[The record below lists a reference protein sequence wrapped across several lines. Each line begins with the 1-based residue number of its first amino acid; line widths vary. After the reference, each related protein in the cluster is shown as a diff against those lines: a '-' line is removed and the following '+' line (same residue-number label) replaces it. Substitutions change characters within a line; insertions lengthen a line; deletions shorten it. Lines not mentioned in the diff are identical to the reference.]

1 MSDDPSASLNRVLT
15 QKILKARARKLA
27 RPIIEEGKRD
37 LAYRLVLVSIGGG
50 RFGFETK
57 FVDEVLR
64 LRSITDVPGLNLPFV
79 GVSNVRGDLVTVIQP
94 TALLQDSAPTAMQSP
109 VASLPSRRKTDF
121 TNFLDGRSHAVL
133 LRGEERL
140 ALLVDDLLGVRD
152 VDASEL
158 TVDYSGLS
166 SRLASFVVSVTRE
179 YLIILDSEKII
190 SAVARFS
197 PQIS

>member
-27 RPIIEEGKRD
+27 RPMIEEGKKD
-37 LAYRLVLVSIGGG
+37 LAHRLVLVSIGGG

-57 FVDEVLR
+57 FVEEVLR
-64 LRSITDVPGLNLPFV
+64 LRSITHVPGLNLPFV
-79 GVSNVRGDLVTVIQP
+79 GVSNVRGDLVTVVEP
-94 TALLQDSAPTAMQSP
+94 TALLQDSAPMAIQSP
-109 VASLPSRRKTDF
+109 VSSLSSTRK
-121 TNFLDGRSHAVL
+121 LSSPDGRSHAVL

-179 YLIILDSEKII
+179 YLIILDAEKVI
-190 SAVARFS
+190 SAIGRFS
-197 PQIS
+197 PQLS

>member
-1 MSDDPSASLNRVLT
+1 MSDDPGASLNRVLT
-15 QKILKARARKLA
+15 QKILKTRARKLA

-64 LRSITDVPGLNLPFV
+64 LRSITQVPGLTLPFA
-79 GVSNVRGDLVTVIQP
+79 GVSNVRGDLVTVVEP
-94 TALLQDSAPTAMQSP
+94 TALLQDSAVNSMQSP
-109 VASLPSRRKTDF
+109 ITSLPSLRKNDCM
-121 TNFLDGRSHAVL
+121 DGRSHAVL

-190 SAVARFS
+190 SAVARFA
-197 PQIS
+197 PPIS